1 MSACKRSGPPLRWR
15 NRFWNLP
22 VVARLRG
29 LSLRQAVSHAYAK
42 LTTTRRNKL
51 RAKAALG
58 LRTRL

>member
-1 MSACKRSGPPLRWR
+1 MRWR
-15 NRFWNLP
+15 NRLRNLP

-29 LSLRQAVSHAYAK
+29 LSLRPAVSHAYAK